1 MSSVISMSRK
11 VLPQDAVLYFERIQ
25 TSDLAEVIA
34 IENIV
39 YTHPW
44 TRGNFLDS
52 LANNYEAWLVRD
64 EKRQLIGYFLVL
76 LAIDE
81 AHLLNV
87 SVRGDLHGQGY
98 GCFLLDKIAEVAREH
113 KMSTI
118 LLEVRPS
125 NQRALSVYETYGFT
139 QIGRRKAYYPAAEN
153 GREDAI
159 VMRFAL

>member
-1 MSSVISMSRK
+1 MSSVISSHRK
-11 VLPQDAVLYFERIQ
+11 TLPKDAVLYFERMQ

-34 IENIV
+34 IENVV

-52 LANNYEAWLVRD
+52 LANSYEAWLVRD

-76 LAIDE
+76 LAVDE

-98 GCFLLDKIAEVAREH
+98 GCYLLDKIAVVAREH
-113 KMSTI
+113 RMRTI

-125 NQRALSVYETYGFT
+125 NQRALAVYASYGFS

-159 VMRFAL
+159 VMRFVL